1 MGKVAFLFPGQGA
14 QYVGM
19 GKDVFDKYPKA
30 AEIFEKANESLGFDI
45 RAMCFEGPEEELVKT
60 ENTQPAILT
69 TCVALLKVIEDTG
82 IEADVTAGLS
92 LGEYASLVYS
102 GALDFED
109 AVKLVKKRGK
119 YMQEAVPMG
128 KGTMA
133 AIIGLEREQV
143 DEIVN
148 EASEVGIVEG
158 ANYNCPGQIVISGEV
173 AAIEK
178 ACELASEK
186 GAKRALKLSV
196 SAPFH
201 CKMLEPAGVKLNQ
214 ELENVSMK
222 PMSKKVIAN
231 VNAQYVEDEKDIKEL
246 LTKQVSKSVLW
257 EDSIELMLKDGVET
271 FIEIGPGKSITGFI
285 KKILRKH
292 KEYKGKVSTYNV
304 EDVKSLEELIEIMK

>member
-1 MGKVAFLFPGQGA
+1 MSKIAFVFPGQGA

-19 GKDVFDKYPKA
+19 GKDVFEKYPNA
-30 AEIFEKANESLGFDI
+30 AKVFEKANQSLGLDI
-45 RAMCFEGPEEELVKT
+45 KTICFEGPKEELVKT

-69 TCVALLKVIEDTG
+69 TCIALLKVLEDAG

-102 GALDFED
+102 GALEFED

-119 YMQEAVPMG
+119 YMQDAVPMG

-133 AIIGLEREQV
+133 AIIGLDR
-143 DEIVN
+143 DTVN
-148 EASEVGIVEG
+148 EVVKEAGKIGIVEG

-173 AAIEK
+173 DAVEK
-178 ACELASEK
+178 ACEIADEK
-186 GAKRALKLSV
+186 GAAKALKLSV

-214 ELENVSMK
+214 ELENITIK
-222 PMSKKVIAN
+222 PMNKKVIAN
-231 VNAQYVEDEKDIKEL
+231 VNAKYIEDENDIKEL
-246 LTKQVSKSVLW
+246 LIKQVSKSVLW
-257 EDSIELMLKDGVET
+257 EDTIELMLKDGVET

-285 KKILRKH
+285 KKILRKN
-292 KEYKGKVSTYNV
+292 KQYKDKVSTYNV
-304 EDVKSLEELIEIMK
+304 EDVKSLEELIEKMK

>member
-19 GKDVFDKYPKA
+19 GKDIFEKYPKA
-30 AEIFEKANESLGFDI
+30 AEVFEKANKSLGFDI
-45 RAMCFEGPEEELVKT
+45 KAMCFEGPEEELVKT

-69 TCVALLKVIEDTG
+69 TCVALLKVIEDAG

-102 GALDFED
+102 GALEFKD

-173 AAIEK
+173 AAIDK
-178 ACELASEK
+178 ACELANEK

-214 ELENVSMK
+214 ELEAITIK
-222 PMSKKVIAN
+222 PMNKKVIAN
-231 VNAQYVEDEKDIKEL
+231 VNASYIEDEENIKEL

-292 KEYKGKVSTYNV
+292 KEYKDKVSTYNV
-304 EDVKSLEELIEIMK
+304 EDVKSLEELFEIMK